1 MLARLKIDPFL
12 LGLVA
17 MVVLALIWP
26 TPGVS
31 GGALHF
37 DYATTYGVSIVF
49 FLYGLT
55 LSPEKMKDG
64 IMQWKLHICVQLAT
78 FVLFPVLVIAWRWL
92 TPPAIAGP
100 GSSPAACC

>member
-31 GGALHF
+31 GGALCDLLKKREPSFEHAF
-37 DYATTYGVSIVF
+37 DS
-49 FLYGLT
+49 
-55 LSPEKMKDG
+55 
-64 IMQWKLHICVQLAT
+64 
-78 FVLFPVLVIAWRWL
+78 
-92 TPPAIAGP
+92 
-100 GSSPAACC
+100 